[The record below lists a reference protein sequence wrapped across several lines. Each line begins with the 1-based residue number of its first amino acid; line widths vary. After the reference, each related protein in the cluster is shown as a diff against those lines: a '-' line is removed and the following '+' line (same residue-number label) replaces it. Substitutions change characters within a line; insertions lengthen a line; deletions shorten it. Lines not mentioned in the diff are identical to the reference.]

1 MSLADKT
8 VSESFKSIVRVDD
21 NTNGIDTSLESL
33 TDGEGTKSSI
43 SLSDDQML
51 VKPQNDDTT
60 SVFNVQTKS
69 GTSLLT
75 VDSTNSA
82 VKGTNSQYMNT
93 QYAHFGVGATDAIWA
108 TSSANT
114 HYAIPFTNCAS
125 AFLTA
130 IASLAI
136 GTGTDPDTS
145 LTLSTTSH
153 DILQC
158 YWYVPDS
165 ITIDAVQWWVAGDA
179 ATGDTVRGHLMSY
192 DVVTTAGAT
201 SGDLS
206 NGAVVASSSDI
217 TSAGYEQAY
226 YNSMTINSANVD
238 AGKVVLFAF
247 RADSVNSDYT
257 INATVKY
264 HLR

>member
-1 MSLADKT
+1 
-8 VSESFKSIVRVDD
+8 
-21 NTNGIDTSLESL
+21 
-33 TDGEGTKSSI
+33 
-43 SLSDDQML
+43 
-51 VKPQNDDTT
+51 
-60 SVFNVQTKS
+60 
-69 GTSLLT
+69 
-75 VDSTNSA
+75 
-82 VKGTNSQYMNT
+82 
-93 QYAHFGVGATDAIWA
+93 
-108 TSSANT
+108 
-114 HYAIPFTNCAS
+114 
-125 AFLTA
+125 
-130 IASLAI
+130 
-136 GTGTDPDTS
+136 
-145 LTLSTTSH
+145 
-153 DILQC
+153 
-158 YWYVPDS
+158 
-165 ITIDAVQWWVAGDA
+165 
-179 ATGDTVRGHLMSY
+179 MSY